1 MKKLGRKILGLLMA
15 GITTVSL
22 AACTGSSNSNSGVSA
37 DSTAG
42 KGDPVELTLWHTW
55 PTGSITTI
63 IDTFVKQYEKENNVK
78 IQVDATQQDEYQQRK
93 LKVAAANGSQ
103 GDVFMTYGAGYS
115 KPFIAAGAVL
125 PLDSYLEA
133 DKTKDRLMNGVLDY
147 FTYDGKVYGLP
158 LKKWA
163 GILFCNTEL
172 FEKNNVA
179 YPETW
184 DQMMTAVNTFRSKNI
199 TPMVLGA
206 KDAWHIGMI
215 QNALAVRTAGVEASN
230 MALSGE
236 GSFDTPEIIKSAQLL
251 VDLNKAGA
259 FVEGTLG
266 VSADEAQMEFFAGE
280 VPMYFSGSWT
290 AADCESD
297 ENAIKGKIKVM
308 PMPTVDGG
316 KGDADTYLGGA
327 IDGYM
332 VNNNTKHPE
341 EAVKFAIALTEY
353 QCKESYKIGDSIP
366 TWKGDVDESQINPVL
381 IQINKLTQNATG
393 YVLAWDTFLTGAA
406 IDNHY
411 NLLQA
416 LIGGKATPE
425 EFAKKMQEANK

>member
-1 MKKLGRKILGLLMA
+1 MKKLGRKILCLLMA

-22 AACTGSSNSNSGVSA
+22 SACTGSSNSSGSSDASKEKSA
-37 DSTAG
+37 
-42 KGDPVELTLWHTW
+42 PVELTLWHIW

-63 IDTFVKQYEKENNVK
+63 IDTYVKQYEKENNVK
-78 IQVDATQQDEYQQRK
+78 IKVNATQQDEYQQRK

-103 GDVFMTYGAGYS
+103 GDVFMTWGAGYS
-115 KPFIAAGAVL
+115 KPFVDAGAAL

-147 FTYDGKVYGLP
+147 FTYDSKVYGLP

-163 GILFCNTEL
+163 GVLFCNTEL
-172 FEKNNVA
+172 FDKNNVA

-184 DQMMTAVNTFRSKNI
+184 AQMLTAVETFRSKDI
-199 TPMVLGA
+199 TPLVLGA

-215 QNALAVRTAGVEASN
+215 QNALAVRTAGVEESN
-230 MALSGE
+230 NALSGKGTFE
-236 GSFDTPEIIKSAQLL
+236 TPEFIKSAQLL

-259 FVEGTLG
+259 FVKGTLG
-266 VSADEAQMEFFAGE
+266 VSADEAQMEFFAGT

-297 ENAIKGKIKVM
+297 ENELKGKIKVM
-308 PMPTVDGG
+308 PMPSVDGG
-316 KGDADTYLGGA
+316 KGDTNTYLGGA

-332 VNNNTKHPE
+332 VNGKSKHPD

-366 TWKGDVDESQINPVL
+366 TWKGEVDESDINPVL
-381 IQINKLTQNATG
+381 IQINKMTENATG
-393 YVLAWDTFLTGAA
+393 YVLAWDTFLEGAA

-411 NLLQA
+411 NLLQG
-416 LIGGKATPE
+416 LIGGTVTPE
-425 EFAKKMQEANK
+425 QFAKKMQEAD